1 MSTLIPTGFD
11 NITVLRGSKYIGVW
25 DWEDCDFTGMTATVK
40 IKNIHPDFTDVKN
53 VYEVG
58 TVTVCPLDVDNNPYI
73 NRIQIELSKE
83 DTLKFAIP
91 EEESFKYD
99 DESGYYSIL
108 NIVLNDGTVVL
119 TANVKVVNSLE
130 AETLDFLL
138 DEKDEAIIINT
149 KLDAVLLRYDE
160 FISTRDNLIDIVIP
174 EAMNTYAQKLEQY
187 NLNHDEKVQ
196 ILEDIATI
204 VGQDKN
210 IVNQD
215 KLDVESMKQ
224 NVQDNKD
231 SVSDMKTAIET
242 MLDTF
247 DDRFLGRKDADPL
260 VDNDGDPLEIAAL
273 YYNDIAKELRF
284 YNGVSWDSPVAA
296 AQTYAQQASQSASD
310 ANTSKLAAKTSEDN
324 AKNSEDIA
332 SQKALEAS
340 QSADSANTS
349 KLAAKT
355 SEDNAKLSEETA
367 IQKALE
373 ASQSAD
379 SVSEDRIVVEQLESS
394 VQSLA
399 LQVTNDKQAVSLDK
413 QTVLNAKTD
422 VETIRDSLQASVND
436 IANKVNISDV
446 QDLLNSTDPT
456 KPLSA
461 NQGRILKGFI
471 DNINTVLNSDD
482 TTLDELQEIVN
493 FIKQN
498 KSILDT
504 LGISN
509 IAGLQSALNAK
520 ADKTEVYTKTILD
533 LKISTQQFDKPSKG
547 PLFIKVSPSSIKI
560 PAGLKLTVGA
570 ESFKVVSDYTLTL
583 ASNLL
588 VPETKTAGTD
598 YYVYAKS
605 DATFYIS
612 SNENITTD
620 RQIGGF
626 HYGLVGETEAATG
639 NKTEADMVK
648 IRGINAY
655 SFWDLKYRPTASP
668 KGMVCIGKKWYDIY
682 LLNSEHIANGTSKA
696 GLLIAAGATTNG
708 RAIPKIPLEYGGNG
722 TLNFGK
728 FTWYQA
734 LEIAKAHGKELI
746 PYSEFPTIAYGVSEG
761 ASSST
766 NGYETVAGKIE
777 HYPYLTSKYGI
788 EQATGVQWIW
798 GADVGGNYPTTDW
811 AWRDN
816 TDSRGQIYSTSNNPT
831 AVLLGGNRAYGVNA
845 GSRASYWSVC
855 VWLSYWDIG
864 CRFACAHLE
873 LE

>member
-40 IKNIHPDFTDVKN
+40 IKNIHPDFADVKN

-130 AETLDFLL
+130 AETLDFIL
-138 DEKDEAIIINT
+138 DEKDEAIIINS

-160 FISTRDNLIDIVIP
+160 FISTRDNLIDVVIP

-204 VGQDKN
+204 IGQDKN

-224 NVQDNKD
+224 NAKD
-231 SVSDMKTAIET
+231 
-242 MLDTF
+242 
-247 DDRFLGRKDADPL
+247 
-260 VDNDGDPLEIAAL
+260 
-273 YYNDIAKELRF
+273 
-284 YNGVSWDSPVAA
+284 
-296 AQTYAQQASQSASD
+296 
-310 ANTSKLAAKTSEDN
+310 
-324 AKNSEDIA
+324 SEDIA
-332 SQKALEAS
+332 NQKALEAN
-340 QSADSANTS
+340 Q
-349 KLAAKT
+349 
-355 SEDNAKLSEETA
+355 
-367 IQKALE
+367 
-373 ASQSAD
+373 
-379 SVSEDRIVVEQLESS
+379 DRVVVEQLESS
-394 VQSLA
+394 VQNLA
-399 LQVTNDKQAVSLDK
+399 LQVTNDKQ
-413 QTVLNAKTD
+413 TVLTAKTD
-422 VETIRDSLQASVND
+422 VETIRDNLQSSVESISL
-436 IANKVNISDV
+436 KVNISDI
-446 QDLLNSTDPT
+446 QDVLNSVETT

-471 DNINTVLNSDD
+471 DNINTLLSSDD

-498 KSILDT
+498 KSTLDT

-509 IAGLQSALNAK
+509 IAGLQTALESKANAI
-520 ADKTEVYTKTILD
+520 DIYTKTQLD

-547 PLFIKVSPSSIKI
+547 PLFVKVSPSSIKI
-560 PAGLKLTVGA
+560 PAGLKLTIGI
-570 ESFKVVSDYTLTL
+570 ESFKIITDYTLSL

-588 VPETKTAGTD
+588 IPETKTAGTD
-598 YYVYAKS
+598 YFVYAKS

-612 SNENITTD
+612 ANDAITTD
-620 RQIGGF
+620 RLIGGF
-626 HYGLVGETEAATG
+626 HYGLVGETETVTG

-648 IRGINAY
+648 IRGINQY

-668 KGMVCIGKKWYDIY
+668 KGMINIGLKWYDIY
-682 LLNSEHIANGTSKA
+682 LLNSEHIINGTTKA
-696 GLLIAAGATTNG
+696 GATIAAGATTNG

-722 TLNFGK
+722 TLTYGK
-728 FTWYQA
+728 FTWFQA
-734 LEIAKAHGKELI
+734 CEIGKAHNKELI
-746 PYSEFPTIAYGVSEG
+746 SYAEFPTIAYGVTEG
-761 ASSST
+761 VSSST

-777 HYPYLTSKYGI
+777 HYPHLTSKYGI
-788 EQATGVQWIW
+788 EQATGTEWIW
-798 GADVGGNYPTTDW
+798 GSDVGGNYPTTDW

-831 AVLLGGNRAYGVNA
+831 AVILGGDRDNGVNA
-845 GSRASYWSVC
+845 GSRASYWSHY
-855 VWLSYWDIG
+855 VWNSRWHIG
-864 CRFACAHLE
+864 CRFACDHLE
-873 LE
+873 LA

>member
-25 DWEDCDFTGMTATVK
+25 DWEDCDFTGMTALVK
-40 IKNIHPDFTDVKN
+40 IKNIHSEFNDVKN
-53 VYEVG
+53 AYEVG
-58 TVTVCPLDVDNNPYI
+58 VATVCPLDVDNNPYI

-91 EEESFKYD
+91 ASEDFSFGE
-99 DESGYYSIL
+99 ESGYYSVL
-108 NIVLNDGTVVL
+108 NIILDDGTVVL

-130 AETLDFLL
+130 AETLNFLL
-138 DEKDEAIIINT
+138 DEKDEAIIINR
-149 KLDAVLLRYDE
+149 KLDDILLRNDE
-160 FISTRDNLIDIVIP
+160 YISVRDNLIDVVIP
-174 EAMNTYAQKLEQY
+174 EAINTYDEKLQAY
-187 NLNHDEKVQ
+187 NLNHIEKVQ

-210 IVNQD
+210 IVGQD
-215 KLDVESMKQ
+215 KLD
-224 NVQDNKD
+224 
-231 SVSDMKTAIET
+231 I
-242 MLDTF
+242 
-247 DDRFLGRKDADPL
+247 
-260 VDNDGDPLEIAAL
+260 
-273 YYNDIAKELRF
+273 
-284 YNGVSWDSPVAA
+284 
-296 AQTYAQQASQSASD
+296 
-310 ANTSKLAAKTSEDN
+310 
-324 AKNSEDIA
+324 
-332 SQKALEAS
+332 
-340 QSADSANTS
+340 
-349 KLAAKT
+349 
-355 SEDNAKLSEETA
+355 
-367 IQKALE
+367 
-373 ASQSAD
+373 
-379 SVSEDRIVVEQLESS
+379 
-394 VQSLA
+394 
-399 LQVTNDKQAVSLDK
+399 
-413 QTVLNAKTD
+413 
-422 VETIRDSLQASVND
+422 ETIRDSLQASVND

-471 DNINTVLNSDD
+471 DNINAVLNSDD

-498 KSILDT
+498 KSTLDS

-509 IAGLQSALNAK
+509 IAGLQSALNVK

-560 PAGLKLTVGA
+560 PAGLKLTVGE

-626 HYGLVGETEAATG
+626 HYGLVSETEAATG

-648 IRGINAY
+648 IRGINEY
-655 SFWDLKYRPTASP
+655 SFWDLKYKPTASP
-668 KGMVCIGKKWYDIY
+668 KGMAKVGNDWYDIY
-682 LLNSEHIANGTSKA
+682 LLNSEHITNGTSKA
-696 GLLIAAGATTNG
+696 GATIAAGATTNG

-722 TLNFGK
+722 TLTYGK
-728 FTWYQA
+728 FTWFQA
-734 LEIAKAHGKELI
+734 CEIGKAHGKI
-746 PYSEFPTIAYGVSEG
+746 PIDYAEFPTITYGVTEG
-761 ASSST
+761 VSSST

-777 HYPYLTSKYGI
+777 HYPHLTSKYGI

-798 GADVGGNYPTTDW
+798 GADLANGYGTTDF
-811 AWRDN
+811 AWKDN
-816 TDSRGQIYSTSNNPT
+816 ADGRGQIYSTSNSPT
-831 AVLLGGNRAYGVNA
+831 AVRLGGHRDGGVVA
-845 GSRASYWSVC
+845 GSRASHWGGY
-855 VWLSYWDIG
+855 VWDSNWNIG
-864 CRFACAHLE
+864 CRFTCDHLE
-873 LE
+873 LK

>member
-25 DWEDCDFTGMTATVK
+25 DWEDCDFTGMTALVK
-40 IKNIHPDFTDVKN
+40 IKNIHPEFNDVKN
-53 VYEVG
+53 AYEVG
-58 TVTVCPLDVDNNPYI
+58 VATVCPLDVDNNPYI

-91 EEESFKYD
+91 ASEDFSFGE
-99 DESGYYSIL
+99 ESGYYSVL
-108 NIVLNDGTVVL
+108 NIILDDGTVVL
-119 TANVKVVNSLE
+119 TANVKVVNSIE
-130 AETLDFLL
+130 AETLNFLL
-138 DEKDEAIIINT
+138 DEKDEAIIING
-149 KLDAVLLRYDE
+149 KLDDILLRNDE
-160 FISTRDNLIDIVIP
+160 YISARDNLIDVVIP
-174 EAMNTYAQKLEQY
+174 EAINTYDEKLQAY
-187 NLNHDEKVQ
+187 NLNHIEKVQ

-210 IVNQD
+210 IVGQD
-215 KLDVESMKQ
+215 KLDIETMKQ

-231 SVSDMKTAIET
+231 SVTSMKDAIEI

-247 DDRFLGRKDADPL
+247 DDRFLGRKDSDPTT
-260 VDNDGDPLEIAAL
+260 DNDGEPLSIAAL
-273 YYNDIAKELRF
+273 YYNEIDKELKF

-296 AQTYAQQASQSASD
+296 AQTYAQQ
-310 ANTSKLAAKTSEDN
+310 
-324 AKNSEDIA
+324 
-332 SQKALEAS
+332 AS

-394 VQSLA
+394 VQNLA

-456 KPLSA
+456 KPLAA

-509 IAGLQSALNAK
+509 IAGLQSALDSKVDASEIESLIN
-520 ADKTEVYTKTILD
+520 ID
-533 LKISTQQFDKPSKG
+533 LKISSLLFDKPSKG

-598 YYVYAKS
+598 YFVYAKS

-655 SFWDLKYRPTASP
+655 SFWDLKYRPIASS
-668 KGMVCIGKKWYDIY
+668 KGMINIGRRWYDIY
-682 LLNSEHIANGTSKA
+682 LLNSEHITNGTSKA
-696 GLLIAAGATTNG
+696 GATIAAGATTNG

-722 TLNFGK
+722 TLTYGK
-728 FTWYQA
+728 FTWFQA
-734 LEIAKAHGKELI
+734 CEIAKAHNKQLI
-746 PYSEFPTIAYGVSEG
+746 SYAEFPTIAYGVTEG
-761 ASSST
+761 VSSST

-777 HYPYLTSKYGI
+777 HYPHLTSKYGI
-788 EQATGVQWIW
+788 EQATGTEWIW
-798 GADVGGNYPTTDW
+798 GSDVGGNYPTTDW

-831 AVLLGGNRAYGVNA
+831 AVLLGGFRDDGVNA
-845 GSRASYWSVC
+845 GSRASRWSGC
-855 VWLSYWDIG
+855 VWDSGWFIG
-864 CRFACAHLE
+864 CRFACDHLE